1 MNSIICTPYVIHLGN
16 PKLYKE
22 LLKIVLQQK
31 KKMAKRSLQSS
42 TTLYTA
48 EHAIN
53 GILS

>member
-1 MNSIICTPYVIHLGN
+1 MNSIICTSYVIHLGN

-22 LLKIVLQQK
+22 LLKIVLQQ